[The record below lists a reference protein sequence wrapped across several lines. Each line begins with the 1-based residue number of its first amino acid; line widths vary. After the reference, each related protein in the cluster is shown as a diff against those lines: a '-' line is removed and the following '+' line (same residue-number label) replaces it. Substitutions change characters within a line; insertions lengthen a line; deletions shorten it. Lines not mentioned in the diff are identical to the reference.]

1 MTIERPITGFQQDE
15 AGDWIAELGCGH
27 DQHVRHKPPFWV
39 NTWIGTAEGRAAH
52 LGRALPCVLCARF
65 ELPAGHV
72 AYKRTPVFEQDDIPA
87 GLRRDHATKP
97 GVWGVIHVL
106 GGRLR
111 YVVEPPLASERLLE
125 PGVTGIVVPEVLHRV
140 EAEGAVRFYVE
151 FHRVRAAPP

>member
-1 MTIERPITGFQQDE
+1 MSITRPITGFQQDT

-52 LGRALPCVLCARF
+52 LGQPLPCVQCERS
-65 ELPAGHV
+65 ELPAGH
-72 AYKRTPVFEQDDIPA
+72 ALYKRTPVFEQDDIPA

-97 GVWGVIHVL
+97 GVWGVIRVL
-106 GGRLR
+106 AGQLR
-111 YVVEPPLASERLLE
+111 YVVEPPLASERLLA
-125 PGVTGIVVPEVLHRV
+125 PGVDGIVVPEVRHRV

-151 FHRVRAAPP
+151 FHRVRGEPT